1 MLSNAV
7 LSNAGFRPSM
17 LLHAQIASNKRRT
30 WILVTG
36 FLLLFAAV
44 GAAFGLVAADEPIA
58 GIVIAAVIGL
68 IYVLLMTSAGTQVIM
83 AMNRAR
89 EIKSEDDNP
98 FLWNTVEALSI
109 AARLPMPKVY
119 IIDDPSPNAFAAG
132 MSPKNAA
139 VAVTTGLLER
149 LNRQEI
155 EGVLAHEVA
164 HIQNYDVRL
173 ATTAIAL
180 VAVIGILSDLAM
192 RMLWFSGGHRH
203 RRRNDRDNQG
213 QAVVQ
218 LIALLFLLLAP
229 LIALFVQLAISR
241 NREYLAD
248 ASGAELCRNP
258 GALASALRKI
268 SEAPEPVRS
277 ASRTCA
283 ALYISDPTKKQAR
296 AKVNWFSTHPPTEE
310 RIRRLEQM
318 M

>member
-1 MLSNAV
+1 
-7 LSNAGFRPSM
+7 M
-17 LLHAQIASNKRRT
+17 LLHAQIEANKRKT
-30 WILVTG
+30 WVLVTV
-36 FLLLFAAV
+36 FLLLFVAV
-44 GAAFGLVAADEPIA
+44 GAAFGVAAGDDPLV
-58 GIVIAAVIGL
+58 GLVVAAVLGV
-68 IYVLLMTSAGTQVIM
+68 IYVLLVTRTGTQVVM

-89 EIKSEDDNP
+89 EVKSEDENP

-132 MSPKNAA
+132 MTPENAA

-173 ATTAIAL
+173 ATTAVAL
-180 VAVIGILSDLAM
+180 VAVIGILSDLGM
-192 RMLWFSGGHRH
+192 RMLWWSGG
-203 RRRNDRDNQG
+203 RRRRQRGREGQG
-213 QAVVQ
+213 EAILLLVAVVL
-218 LIALLFLLLAP
+218 LILAP
-229 LIALFVQLAISR
+229 LAAVLVQLAISR

-268 SEAPEPVRS
+268 AAVPEPVRAAS
-277 ASRTCA
+277 ASCA
-283 ALYISDPTKKQAR
+283 ALYISDPMKRRSWAHLF
-296 AKVNWFSTHPPTEE
+296 ATHPPVEE

>member
-1 MLSNAV
+1 
-7 LSNAGFRPSM
+7 M
-17 LLHAQIASNKRRT
+17 LLHSQIEANKRKT
-30 WILVTG
+30 WVLGAV
-36 FLLLFAAV
+36 FLALFIGV
-44 GAAFGLVAADEPIA
+44 GAALGVLWFDDAVP
-58 GIVIAAVIGL
+58 GIVLALVLGL
-68 IYVLLMTSAGTQVIM
+68 IYMGIMYAAGTKVVM

-98 FLWNTVEALSI
+98 FLWNTVEALAI
-109 AARLPMPKVY
+109 AARVPMPKVY

-155 EGVLAHEVA
+155 EGVLAHEMA
-164 HIQNYDVRL
+164 HVQNYDVRL

-180 VAVIGILSDLAM
+180 VAVIGILGDLSM
-192 RMLWFSGGHRH
+192 RMLWYSGGS
-203 RRRNDRDNQG
+203 RRRRSSDREGDNQG
-213 QAVVQ
+213 VVQ
-218 LIALLFLLLAP
+218 LIAVLFLILAP
-229 LIALFVQLAISR
+229 IAATFVQLALSR

-258 GALASALRKI
+258 EALASALRKI
-268 SEAPEPVRS
+268 SEAPERVQA
-277 ASRTCA
+277 ASRTSA
-283 ALYISDPTKKQAR
+283 ALYISDPLKKGARSGRQAR
-296 AKVNWFSTHPPTEE
+296 ANLFSTHPPTAE